1 MARFVLKNCFVEIN
15 MSDISDHCSSAEIDL
30 SKDDID
36 ITNFG
41 GAGREHA
48 AGLQDNSIVLNLQQ
62 DFDAS
67 SIDSIFFPLWDQETE
82 FTVTIRPTSDVVAAD
97 NPEFTATCILLE
109 YKPLSG
115 DVGSLSEVSVT
126 CMVQRDTFT
135 RATS

>member
-1 MARFVLKNCFVEIN
+1 MARLILKNCFVEIN
-15 MSDISDHCSSAEIDL
+15 MANVSDHCSSAEIDL

-36 ITNFG
+36 VTNFG

-62 DFDAS
+62 DFEAAS
-67 SIDSIFFPLWDQETE
+67 VDSIFYPLWDQETE
-82 FTVTIRPTSDVVAAD
+82 FDVVIRPTADAASAT
-97 NPEFTATCILLE
+97 NPEYSATCLLLE

-115 DVGSLSEVSVT
+115 DVGSLSEVSITAV
-126 CMVQRDTFT
+126 VQRGSFA